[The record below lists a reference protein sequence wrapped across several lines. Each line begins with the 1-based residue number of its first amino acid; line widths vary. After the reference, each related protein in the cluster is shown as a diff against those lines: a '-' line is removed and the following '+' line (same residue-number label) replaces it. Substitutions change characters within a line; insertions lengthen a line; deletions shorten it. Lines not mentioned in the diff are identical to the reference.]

1 VLTELRADQP
11 IRLPDVPLDLRWQLP
26 PERWDLSGGAL
37 AIRAGARTDLFVDPS
52 GGPAVAN
59 APRLLGTAAGDFL
72 LSARVTVDFA
82 ARFDAGVLLLYVDDG
97 SWAKLCFEYAPLDV
111 PTVVSVVT
119 RGVSDDCNSYPVE
132 GNTTWLRVARQGGA
146 FAYHSSTDG
155 VRWQLVRHFALA
167 PAAGVAV
174 GFLAQSPEGEG
185 CQAMFDSIGY
195 RTERLRDL
203 RSGE

>member
-1 VLTELRADQP
+1 VLTELRANPP
-11 IRLPDVPLDLRWQLP
+11 IRLPDVPLEFRWQLP
-26 PERWDLSGGAL
+26 PESWDLSSGAL

-72 LSARVTVDFA
+72 LSARVTVDFS

-111 PTVVSVVT
+111 STVVSVVT
-119 RGVSDDCNSYPVE
+119 RGVSDDCNSYPVD
-132 GNTTWLRVARQGGA
+132 GNTTWLRVARHGGA

-155 VRWQLVRHFALA
+155 TTWQLVRHFAL
-167 PAAGVAV
+167 PSAAGAAV
-174 GFLAQSPEGEG
+174 GFMAQSPEGEG
-185 CQAMFDSIGY
+185 CSATFDSIRY
-195 RTERLRDL
+195 RQERLGDL

>member
-11 IRLPDVPLDLRWQLP
+11 ILLPDVPLEFRWQLP
-26 PERWDLSGGAL
+26 PASWDLCGGVL
-37 AIRAGARTDLFVDPS
+37 SIRAGARTDLFVDPS
-52 GGPAVAN
+52 GGEAATN
-59 APRLLGTAAGDFL
+59 APRLLGTADGDFL
-72 LSARVTVDFA
+72 LSARLTVDFT

-97 SWAKLCFEYAPLDV
+97 SWAKLCFEYAPLNV

-132 GNTTWLRVARQGGA
+132 GNTTWLRVARQSGA

-155 VRWQLVRHFALA
+155 TTWQLVRHFALP

-174 GFLAQSPEGEG
+174 GFMAQSPEGGG
-185 CQAMFDSIGY
+185 CNATFDSIRY
-195 RTERLRDL
+195 RQERLSDL